1 MKLKD
6 ILAKVKKGEALTD
19 EEKTFLDSYDPDE
32 ALSSAAT
39 AARRKAEADAAKAA
53 ADLKATQDK
62 LAEMQA
68 QLEEAGSKGKTESQ
82 KLQEQVAKLTKQF
95 EQASTEKAQL
105 VRQQKLDDVI
115 RQSGLQFVKEVDGMI
130 MRNALV
136 SEFAALSDDELA
148 DKDRIKPVVETF
160 RARNKAVI
168 LDQGHGSG
176 SPAHQ
181 PNVPRGVD
189 GKPVSEMTPAE
200 RAADLKKAGLI

>member
-1 MKLKD
+1 MNLKD

-19 EEKTFLDSYDPDE
+19 EEKTFLETYDPD
-32 ALSSAAT
+32 AVVNNAAA
-39 AARRKAEADAAKAA
+39 AARKKAEADAAKAA

-68 QLEEAGSKGKTESQ
+68 QLEEAGSKGKTEAQ

-115 RQSGLQFVKEVDGMI
+115 RQSGLQFVKEVDGGI

-136 SEFAALSDDELA
+136 SEFSTLSDDELA
-148 DKDRIKPVVETF
+148 DMDRIKPVIETF

-181 PNVPRGVD
+181 PNVARGVD